1 MLQKLTQLLFCF
13 QGLYYTGNTSAEFA
27 ASYVFDNPDLDEEL
41 EGPMRIESEHS
52 SRGAT
57 RSSQVHDSDD
67 ESGEV
72 PHFKMVFVVNSSL
85 GMGVG
90 KTAAQVGHASVGL
103 FRRLIGDEKRFG
115 NQLLMWEEEG

>member
-1 MLQKLTQLLFCF
+1 
-13 QGLYYTGNTSAEFA
+13 
-27 ASYVFDNPDLDEEL
+27 
-41 EGPMRIESEHS
+41 MRIEPESH
-52 SRGAT
+52 RQGAT

-67 ESGEV
+67 ESGEI

-103 FRRLIGDEKRFG
+103 FRRLIGDDKKFG
-115 NQLLMWEEEG
+115 NQVLMWEEEG

>member
-1 MLQKLTQLLFCF
+1 MHYLDSNGTKFF
-13 QGLYYTGNTSAEFA
+13 QGLYYTGNYSAEFA

-41 EGPMRIESEHS
+41 DGCMRITSEGPRQE
-52 SRGAT
+52 AT
-57 RSSQVHDSDD
+57 RSLHVHDSDD
-67 ESGEV
+67 ETSEI

-103 FRRLIGDEKRFG
+103 FRRLSTDEKRFG
-115 NQLLMWEEEG
+115 NQVLMWEEEG